1 MATKKINSAN
11 SLPIEP
17 SSLPDDGTPVTF
29 TQTFAKNVGVGR
41 TEDERIPTAEDY
53 EDEEW
58 EIRRQTPEGWEFVEK
73 VEGMPLDNEL
83 REDYGAGKYELTPVD
98 PRTGKTIPKLRKVR
112 LISSTISPAASVVP
126 FPGGMGQMRDE
137 PAYPPSFPNMPSGDE
152 VPAWMR
158 WQMQQAAEERAEQRR
173 RAEEAL
179 ARQKEFEEKLALR
192 EFERQERE
200 ERERKRR
207 DDLASE
213 EARRRDERFSQMLT
227 AGIGLAQVFF
237 TNNSRQ
243 PQQRDVNEVLLKELM
258 EERRSRSPATNSM
271 RDNLDLLLVLDKLA
285 QSRAEMA
292 SGGRSSRDDD
302 DDSDDTM
309 KQLLVGMLPAILNRG
324 GGGGAP
330 PQLPDAMVD
339 QMIEQAFHSPQVIEK
354 IAMKNP
360 QGIASAF
367 LHAVKKNPALE
378 RAVLSAIESSGGDDE
393 E

>member
-1 MATKKINSAN
+1 MATKKINSTS
-11 SLPIEP
+11 SLPIDP
-17 SSLPDDGTPVTF
+17 GSLPDDGTPVSF
-29 TQTFAKNVGVGR
+29 TQTFAKNVGLGR
-41 TEDERIPTAEDY
+41 TEEERIPTAEDY

-98 PRTGKTIPKLRKVR
+98 PRTGKTIQKLRKVR
-112 LISSTISPAASVVP
+112 LISSTISPAASVLP
-126 FPGGMGQMRDE
+126 FPGSMGQMREE
-137 PAYPPSFPNMPSGDE
+137 PMYSPPMSLPSGDE

-179 ARQKEFEEKLALR
+179 SRQKEFEEKLALR

-207 DDLASE
+207 DDLAAD

-227 AGIGLAQVFF
+227 AGIGLAQAFF
-237 TNNSRQ
+237 TTSKSQ
-243 PQQRDVNEVLLKELM
+243 PQHRDVNEVLLKELM
-258 EERRSRSPATNSM
+258 EERRNRSPANNSM

-292 SGGRSSRDDD
+292 TGGRSSRDDD

-330 PQLPDAMVD
+330 PQLPDQMVD

-367 LHAVKKNPALE
+367 LLAVKKNPALE
-378 RAVLSAIESSGGDDE
+378 RAVLSALESAGGDE
-393 E
+393 ED